1 MKLKMRFIIFPFIN
15 SIIVILKYFLIV
27 ILFLIPVISFSQ
39 AIKSNEVDPFTN
51 ERTIET
57 TLVSLK
63 SGMSSGFGVS
73 YIAVNNSYY
82 LNVLGYSSSEFTITE
97 NDKIWLVLEDGNVIQ
112 FNKRA
117 EVESSE
123 SESKNLFI
131 HHYFAKLTDIEILKN
146 RQVAIIR
153 ISSPDNRITDVK
165 LSRKSS
171 KTLLKLNEVFFA
183 EINKGEL

>member
-1 MKLKMRFIIFPFIN
+1 M
-15 SIIVILKYFLIV
+15 KYFFIV
-27 ILFLIPVISFSQ
+27 SFFFIPIIGFSQ
-39 AIKSNEVDPFTN
+39 SIKSNEVDPFTN

-63 SGMSSGFGVS
+63 GGLSSGFGVS

-82 LNVLGYSSSEFTITE
+82 LNIIGYSSSEFTIGD

-146 RQVAIIR
+146 KQVAIVR
-153 ISSPDNRITDVK
+153 IYSPDNRTTDVK
-165 LSRKSS
+165 MSKKSS
-171 KTLLKLNEVFFA
+171 KSLLKLNEVFFA
-183 EINKGEL
+183 EINKGDL